1 MMFPNFSFQAT
12 PCTRPTIHN
21 PDLAVSRVVVYT
33 HSSLRAKVRP
43 DLIDSSVSAVWLEV
57 GLPNR
62 KKILVCNIYREWGY
76 LRQQDKSSHT
86 IAAQLS
92 RWQTF
97 LTFWERV
104 LTEDKEVIVTGDV
117 NIDCF
122 MWCRDDLTST
132 DSTYKLKLLIELL
145 FEKIIPHGVSQPGVH
160 KTGIRGIQ
168 DTRQIVDG
176 KTNDIENNNKKGGS
190 KPLT

>member
-1 MMFPNFSFQAT
+1 MLTLGKDSKGQV
-12 PCTRPTIHN
+12 RTI
-21 PDLAVSRVVVYT
+21 SRVVVYT

-145 FEKIIPHGVSQPGVH
+145 FEKIIPHGVSQHVKTATHSWPG
-160 KTGIRGIQ
+160 Q
-168 DTRQIVDG
+168 DDSCLEHLYTKRPDKIFNP
-176 KTNDIENNNKKGGS
+176 TWEGG
-190 KPLT
+190 LI